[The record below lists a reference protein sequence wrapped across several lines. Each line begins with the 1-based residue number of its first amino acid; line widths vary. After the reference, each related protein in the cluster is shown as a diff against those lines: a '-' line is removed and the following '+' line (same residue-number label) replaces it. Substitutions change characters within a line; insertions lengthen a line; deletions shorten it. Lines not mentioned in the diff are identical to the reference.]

1 MREES
6 KSFEKLKSHFK
17 QKKKSI
23 FGFRTTII
31 GLCRV
36 LEKKVIPRRG
46 NAPPFQ
52 HSLNSK

>member
-17 QKKKSI
+17 QKKNI

-31 GLCRV
+31 GLHRV

-46 NAPPFQ
+46 NTPPFQ